1 MAWVGIVTNAIWI
14 ASISL
19 YGKRFF
25 KAMNWINLAGT
36 LTLGIALYF
45 MNKED
50 RLAASD

>member
-1 MAWVGIVTNAIWI
+1 
-14 ASISL
+14 
-19 YGKRFF
+19 
-25 KAMNWINLAGT
+25 MNWINLAGT